1 MSKKIMSVMLAIFM
15 LASLCVVGFTSA
27 SAANTGYIVPT
38 VTGEGE
44 KGAKA
49 GDEVHVI
56 LKVSNLDGRYG
67 VNGEINT
74 YFDDTKL
81 EFVKPTTD
89 AEISAIAPAV
99 AEYVPNFN
107 LDGTF
112 KDSNGY
118 MGVHINFSSAT
129 KGYNY
134 EAHDGVVVDY
144 TFKALTD
151 IENLNDAVYMDIVC
165 LGIFDAAGSPMISG
179 NYNYTNVATAD
190 NFGNYGSVSTNG
202 GTWNPTATEPPVQID
217 VTALVARIADAKA
230 LAAKT
235 DVYTAESI
243 AALNDAITDAEAV
256 AANPESQDQVDA
268 QVAALQSAMDALE
281 KVQGPVEINT
291 TALEALIADAKALAA
306 KTDVYTA
313 ESIAALNDAI
323 TDAEAVAANPESQD
337 QVDAQV
343 AALQTAMDA
352 LVTIDSSEEP
362 SSSSEEPSSSSE
374 EPSSSNEPATTEK
387 PEAPQTGE
395 ASTAVA
401 LMVVAIMAAGVVIFA
416 RKKATK

>member
-15 LASLCVVGFTSA
+15 LASLCVVGLTSA

-243 AALNDAITDAEAV
+243 AALNDAITAAEAV

>member
-15 LASLCVVGFTSA
+15 LASLCVVGLTSA

-243 AALNDAITDAEAV
+243 AALNDAITAAEAV

-362 SSSSEEPSSSSE
+362 SSSSEEPSSS
-374 EPSSSNEPATTEK
+374 NEPATTEK

>member
-1 MSKKIMSVMLAIFM
+1 
-15 LASLCVVGFTSA
+15 
-27 SAANTGYIVPT
+27 
-38 VTGEGE
+38 
-44 KGAKA
+44 
-49 GDEVHVI
+49 
-56 LKVSNLDGRYG
+56 
-67 VNGEINT
+67 
-74 YFDDTKL
+74 
-81 EFVKPTTD
+81 
-89 AEISAIAPAV
+89 
-99 AEYVPNFN
+99 
-107 LDGTF
+107 
-112 KDSNGY
+112 
-118 MGVHINFSSAT
+118 
-129 KGYNY
+129 
-134 EAHDGVVVDY
+134 
-144 TFKALTD
+144 
-151 IENLNDAVYMDIVC
+151 
-165 LGIFDAAGSPMISG
+165 
-179 NYNYTNVATAD
+179 
-190 NFGNYGSVSTNG
+190 
-202 GTWNPTATEPPVQID
+202 
-217 VTALVARIADAKA
+217 
-230 LAAKT
+230 
-235 DVYTAESI
+235 
-243 AALNDAITDAEAV
+243 
-256 AANPESQDQVDA
+256 
-268 QVAALQSAMDALE
+268 MDALE

>member
-243 AALNDAITDAEAV
+243 AALNDAITA
-256 AANPESQDQVDA
+256 
-268 QVAALQSAMDALE
+268 
-281 KVQGPVEINT
+281 
-291 TALEALIADAKALAA
+291 
-306 KTDVYTA
+306 
-313 ESIAALNDAI
+313 
-323 TDAEAVAANPESQD
+323 AEAVAANPESQD

-352 LVTIDSSEEP
+352 LVTID
-362 SSSSEEPSSSSE
+362 SSEEPSSSSE

>member
-243 AALNDAITDAEAV
+243 AALNDAITAAEAV

>member
-243 AALNDAITDAEAV
+243 AALNDAITAAEAV

-362 SSSSEEPSSSSE
+362 SSSSEEPSSS
-374 EPSSSNEPATTEK
+374 NEPATTEK

>member
-15 LASLCVVGFTSA
+15 LASLCVVGLTSA

>member
-27 SAANTGYIVPT
+27 SAVINTGYVVPT
-38 VTGEGE
+38 VTGSGE
-44 KGAKA
+44 VGAKA

-56 LKVSNLDGRYG
+56 LRVSNLEGRYG

-74 YFDDTKL
+74 YFDNTKL
-81 EFVKPTTD
+81 EFVKPSRAD
-89 AEISAIAPAV
+89 MAKVLPAV
-99 AEYVPNFN
+99 
-107 LDGTF
+107 T
-112 KDSNGY
+112 SGY
-118 MGVHINFSSAT
+118 MTNYNQDGAFIDKNGLMGLHVNFSSLD
-129 KGYNY
+129 GYDY
-134 EAHDGVVVDY
+134 ASHDGVVINY

-151 IENLNDAVYMDIVC
+151 IENLNDVVYMDIVC
-165 LGIFDAAGSPMISG
+165 LGIYDKAGDPFG
-179 NYNYTNVATAD
+179 NSEIQAGGYTNVATAD

-243 AALNDAITDAEAV
+243 AALNDAITAAEAV

-268 QVAALQSAMDALE
+268 QVAALQSAMDAL
-281 KVQGPVEINT
+281 
-291 TALEALIADAKALAA
+291 
-306 KTDVYTA
+306 
-313 ESIAALNDAI
+313 
-323 TDAEAVAANPESQD
+323 
-337 QVDAQV
+337 
-343 AALQTAMDA
+343 
-352 LVTIDSSEEP
+352 VTIGSSEEP
-362 SSSSEEPSSSSE
+362 TTTTDDTEEPTTTDATE
-374 EPSSSNEPATTEK
+374 EPTSTDATEEPTSTDATENTTASDTTAATTTAAATTEK
-387 PEAPQTGE
+387 PSAPQTGE

-416 RKKATK
+416 RKKAVK